1 MIAVLL
7 PPPLGRP
14 SRLPGLADAL
24 ADQGVTPVQPG
35 IEGDRRPPH
44 AGRYVARASLE
55 INRLVDAAS
64 PVALVAEG
72 DAGPLVGA
80 VGAAQRAAHRPVF
93 GYVLVDAFLPGPG
106 SSTRAELER
115 AQSPEG
121 AVGDPADT
129 GSLEDEPPAYRS
141 EHLPM
146 VADWPDAPC
155 GYLLTDPARAHV
167 ARLAGMRGWTV
178 RETVPGEAATVLREL
193 LTELRGTG

>member
-24 ADQGVTPVQPG
+24 ADRGVTPVRPA
-35 IEGDRRPPH
+35 IGDDRDPPH

-55 INRLVDAAS
+55 INRLADTAS

-93 GYVLVDAFLPGPG
+93 GYVLVDAFLPQPG
-106 SSTRAELER
+106 SPTRAELER

-121 AVGDPADT
+121 DPADT
-129 GSLEDEPPAYRS
+129 GFREDEPPAYRT

-178 RETVPGEAATVLREL
+178 RETVPGEAGAVLREL
-193 LTELRGTG
+193 LAELRGTG

>member
-14 SRLPGLADAL
+14 SRLPHLAERLVDR
-24 ADQGVTPVQPG
+24 GVTPIRPETG
-35 IEGDRRPPH
+35 GDETPPH
-44 AGRYVARASLE
+44 AARYVARASME
-55 INRLVDAAS
+55 INRLVAAAS
-64 PVALVAEG
+64 PVALVGEG

-93 GYVLVDAFLPGPG
+93 GYVLVDALLPQPG
-106 SSTRAELER
+106 SPTRAELER

-121 AVGDPADT
+121 AVGD
-129 GSLEDEPPAYRS
+129 GGEGRRSDEPSAYRS
-141 EHLPM
+141 ERLPM

-155 GYLLTDPARAHV
+155 GYLLTDPSRAHV
-167 ARLAGMRGWTV
+167 ARLARMRGWTV
-178 RETVPGEAATVLREL
+178 RETAPEEAAEALREL